1 MCCQICWNDIR
12 KMFFVMFPAS
22 DDRVRIV
29 TGFSPTTLL
38 DSHEFPSAKSGQT
51 GLENGTPICKV
62 GAVCLFYDSTII
74 TVTIIILRLGLLN
87 DQLLIMVYGP
97 NIGHYLVLFIMVT
110 TFRKCFNAFLQCI
123 SSMITCK
130 KILNFLPII

>member
-1 MCCQICWNDIR
+1 MQTLCWR
-12 KMFFVMFPAS
+12 EMS
-22 DDRVRIV
+22 
-29 TGFSPTTLL
+29 
-38 DSHEFPSAKSGQT
+38 FPSAKSGQT

-110 TFRKCFNAFLQCI
+110 TFRKCCNAFLRKYHIPRKQFKFPYSYFNI
-123 SSMITCK
+123 LHQRWR
-130 KILNFLPII
+130 ILNSFLDC